1 MMCSYEIARNFR
13 PPGRL
18 MFLRPVKTAP
28 QEKASRRT
36 YDTVWITA
44 EVRAA
49 TQPSL
54 WSHNLAAHR
63 GVSLRS
69 CSLYTGLL
77 PAREFPARNFFQL
90 ANSLVNRSSRNGA
103 VWHVVSDL
111 DPPKKPL
118 SDRNTYHPQQNSAAT
133 TTSNAVKTPWTRLL
147 HCFDAIGSD
156 TSFAPAVGSTSFPAL
171 AGNARRGSDL
181 QL

>member
-1 MMCSYEIARNFR
+1 MCSYEIARNFR

-63 GVSLRS
+63 VVSLRS

-77 PAREFPARNFFQL
+77 PAKGILFLQL
-90 ANSLVNRSSRNGA
+90 ANSLVNHRSRNMIDA
-103 VWHVVSDL
+103 SVWHVVSEL

-118 SDRNTYHPQQNSAAT
+118 SDQNTYHPQQNSAAT